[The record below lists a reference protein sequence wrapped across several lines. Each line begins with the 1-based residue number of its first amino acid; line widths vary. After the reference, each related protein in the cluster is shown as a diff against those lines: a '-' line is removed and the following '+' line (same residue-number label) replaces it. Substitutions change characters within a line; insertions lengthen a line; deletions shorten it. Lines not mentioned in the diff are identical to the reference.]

1 MRVDVPH
8 EERHV
13 NDQALLLVRRQK
25 TMAEDL
31 RGFLQEIQARD
42 KGELIRVKRE
52 IARDFEMTALVAK
65 LEAEHRVP
73 VLFFEKVQGAD
84 FPVVVNCFA
93 SRSRIA
99 AGLGIPSKE
108 LLDRY
113 REAVEHPIPPEDA
126 HSAPVQEVV
135 IENDAVD
142 LNRLPLMRYHDTD
155 AAPYLTAG
163 IVFAKDPDSGEYNLS
178 FNRMMLKDR
187 NRFGVFMT
195 VGKHLH
201 EIYSRTEERG
211 EALPIAISLGNHP
224 AWALGALYIGPY
236 QVDELGVIGGLMKRP
251 LEMAPARTVDLKVP
265 ARAEII
271 LEGEIEPYTRQV
283 EGSFAEF
290 HGYAT
295 KPRERQVV
303 RIKAITHRRN
313 AIYQDI
319 LGGAHREHL
328 VLPTVPMEAN
338 VEKAIRAAAPST
350 VALRI
355 AAPFSLV
362 VSIKKRYPGQ
372 PKTAIL
378 AALGAELYLKQVIV
392 VDEDIDVSD
401 LSRVLWAMATRC
413 QWSRDTFVI
422 PDAPGSSLD
431 PSALTEGLVDKV
443 GIDATAKPT
452 LEAFSP
458 RAQIPPEVMARLRLE
473 DYLS

>member
-1 MRVDVPH
+1 
-8 EERHV
+8 
-13 NDQALLLVRRQK
+13 
-25 TMAEDL
+25 MAEDL
-31 RGFLQEIQARD
+31 RGFLQEIEARNN
-42 KGELIRVKRE
+42 GELIRVGRE
-52 IARDFEMTALVAK
+52 IARDYEMAALVSK
-65 LEAEHRVP
+65 LEAERRVP
-73 VLFFEKVQGAD
+73 VLFFENVRDAD
-84 FPVVVNCFA
+84 YPVVVNCFA

-99 AGLGIPSKE
+99 SSLGIGSGE
-108 LLDRY
+108 LLGRY
-113 REAVEHPIPPEDA
+113 QEAVDSPIPPQEA
-126 HSAPVQEVV
+126 ASAPVQEVV
-135 IENDAVD
+135 LEGDGVD

-163 IVFAKDPDSGEYNLS
+163 IVLARDPDTGEYNLS

-187 NRFGVFMT
+187 SRFGIFMT

-201 EIYSRTEERG
+201 EIYSRMEKRG
-211 EALPIAISLGNHP
+211 EALPIAVSLGNHP

-236 QVDELGVIGGLMKRP
+236 QVDELGVIGGLMKHP

-271 LEGEIEPYTRQV
+271 LEGEIEPFTREV

-295 KPRERQVV
+295 KPQERQVV
-303 RIKAITHRRN
+303 RIKAITHRRS

-338 VEKAIRAAAPST
+338 LERAIRGAVPSMT
-350 VALRI
+350 ALRI
-355 AAPFSLV
+355 AAPFTVV
-362 VSIKKRYPGQ
+362 VSIRKRYPGQ
-372 PKTAIL
+372 AKSAIL
-378 AALGAELYLKQVIV
+378 AAFGAELYLKQVII

-401 LSRVLWAMATRC
+401 ESRVLWAMATRC
-413 QWSRDTFVI
+413 QWSRDTFVV

-452 LEAFSP
+452 LEGFS
-458 RAQIPPEVMARLRLE
+458 RQGRIPPEVMDRLKLE
-473 DYLS
+473 DFIS

>member
-1 MRVDVPH
+1 
-8 EERHV
+8 
-13 NDQALLLVRRQK
+13 
-25 TMAEDL
+25 MAEDL
-31 RGFLQEIQARD
+31 RGFLQEIEARNN
-42 KGELIRVKRE
+42 GELIRVGRE
-52 IARDFEMTALVAK
+52 IARDYEMAALVSK
-65 LEAEHRVP
+65 LEAERRVP
-73 VLFFEKVQGAD
+73 VLFFENVRDAD
-84 FPVVVNCFA
+84 YPVVVNCFA

-99 AGLGIPSKE
+99 SSLGIGSGE
-108 LLDRY
+108 LLGRY
-113 REAVEHPIPPEDA
+113 QEAVDSPIPPQEA
-126 HSAPVQEVV
+126 ASAPVQEVV
-135 IENDAVD
+135 LEGDGVD

-163 IVFAKDPDSGEYNLS
+163 IVLARDPDTGEYNLS

-187 NRFGVFMT
+187 SRFGIFMT

-201 EIYSRTEERG
+201 EIYSRMEKRG
-211 EALPIAISLGNHP
+211 EALPIAVSLGNHP

-236 QVDELGVIGGLMKRP
+236 QVDELGVIGGLMKHP

-271 LEGEIEPYTRQV
+271 LEGEIEPFTREV

-295 KPRERQVV
+295 KPQERQVV
-303 RIKAITHRRN
+303 RIKAITHRRS

-338 VEKAIRAAAPST
+338 LERAIRGAVPSMT
-350 VALRI
+350 ALRI
-355 AAPFSLV
+355 AAPFTVV
-362 VSIKKRYPGQ
+362 VSIRKRYPGQ
-372 PKTAIL
+372 PKSAIL
-378 AALGAELYLKQVIV
+378 AAFGAELYLKQVII

-401 LSRVLWAMATRC
+401 ESRVLWAMATRC
-413 QWSRDTFVI
+413 QWSRDTFVV

-452 LEAFSP
+452 LEGFS
-458 RAQIPPEVMARLRLE
+458 RQGRIPPEVMDRLKLE
-473 DYLS
+473 DFIS

>member
-1 MRVDVPH
+1 M
-8 EERHV
+8 
-13 NDQALLLVRRQK
+13 
-25 TMAEDL
+25 MAEDL
-31 RGFLQEIQARD
+31 RGFLQEIEARNN
-42 KGELIRVKRE
+42 GELIRVGRE
-52 IARDFEMTALVAK
+52 IARDYEMAALVSK
-65 LEAEHRVP
+65 LEAERRVP
-73 VLFFEKVQGAD
+73 VLFFENVRDAD
-84 FPVVVNCFA
+84 YPVVVNCFA

-99 AGLGIPSKE
+99 SSLGIGSGE
-108 LLDRY
+108 LLGRY
-113 REAVEHPIPPEDA
+113 QEAVDSPIPPQEA
-126 HSAPVQEVV
+126 ASAPVQEVV
-135 IENDAVD
+135 LEGDGVD

-163 IVFAKDPDSGEYNLS
+163 IVLARDPDTGEYNLS

-187 NRFGVFMT
+187 SRFGIFMT

-201 EIYSRTEERG
+201 EIYSRMEKRG
-211 EALPIAISLGNHP
+211 EALPIAVSLGNHP

-236 QVDELGVIGGLMKRP
+236 QVDELGVIGGLMKHP

-271 LEGEIEPYTRQV
+271 LEGEIEPFTREV

-295 KPRERQVV
+295 KPQERQVV
-303 RIKAITHRRN
+303 RIKAITHRRS

-338 VEKAIRAAAPST
+338 LERAIRGAVPSMT
-350 VALRI
+350 ALRI
-355 AAPFSLV
+355 AAPFTVV
-362 VSIKKRYPGQ
+362 VSIRKRYPGQ
-372 PKTAIL
+372 AKSAIL
-378 AALGAELYLKQVIV
+378 AAFGAELYLKQVII

-401 LSRVLWAMATRC
+401 ESRVLWAMATRC
-413 QWSRDTFVI
+413 QWSRDTFVV

-452 LEAFSP
+452 LEGFS
-458 RAQIPPEVMARLRLE
+458 RQGRIPPEVMDRLKLE
-473 DYLS
+473 DFIS